1 MLKKRHKFSLSHYK
15 LATMNMGY
23 IVPVGLTEVLP
34 GDTLQQATSAFIRVT
49 PLAAPVM
56 HPVHV
61 SIHHWYVPLR
71 LIWEDFEEFITGGED
86 GLDDSVYPTVDA
98 GSSGFAI
105 GSLADYLGVPTGVA
119 NLEVSALP
127 FRAYDLIY
135 NEWYR
140 DENLVDP
147 LDISLASG
155 KDTTTVLDLQAHA
168 WKKDYFTAASPWPQ
182 KGPAVTVPVDVA
194 TSGFTI
200 SSNGAPTFKGS
211 YTLGSGE
218 VLSFDGPLTVPYT
231 VNNTYSSLG
240 GNVNSQIVS
249 GGNSTTTSGRIDL
262 NWSDPKL
269 SVSANAEIGSID
281 INKLREAFALQR
293 FEEHRALYGS
303 RYTEYLR
310 YLGIRASDARL
321 QRPEYLGGGRQ
332 TIQFSE
338 VLQTAEGEN
347 PVGSMRGHGI
357 AAMRTNRYRRFIEEH
372 GYVLTFMMVQPIPVY
387 AQGLPRL
394 WSRRFKED
402 FWQKELEH
410 IGEQEIYNKE
420 LYAASEEP
428 DGVFGYQDRYDEYR
442 SHESSISGEFR
453 DTLDYWHMAR
463 IFSNQPTL
471 SKDFVYGAPTNRV
484 FMEQTQNQLYCMI
497 NHSIQARRLV
507 SRRGNPI

>member
-71 LIWEDFEEFITGGED
+71 LIWEDFEQFITGGED
-86 GLDDSVYPTVDA
+86 GLDDSVYPTVVA

-147 LDISLASG
+147 LEISLASG
-155 KDTTTVLDLQAHA
+155 KDTTTALDLQAHA

-182 KGPAVTVPVDVA
+182 KGPAVTVPVELGSQSAVN
-194 TSGFTI
+194 I
-200 SSNGAPTFKGS
+200 TFENLGRPS
-211 YTLGSGE
+211 FQSDGVNVQVQPGQLRATLGSGAYSNISVANQAGLSGE
-218 VLSFDGPLTVPYT
+218 GVNVLKWKDIGFGGQAKLEGSE
-231 VNNTYSSLG
+231 LG
-240 GNVNSQIVS
+240 
-249 GGNSTTTSGRIDL
+249 
-262 NWSDPKL
+262 
-269 SVSANAEIGSID
+269 SVD

-372 GYVLTFMMVQPIPVY
+372 GFVLTFMMVQPIPVY

-402 FWQKELEH
+402 FWQQELEH
-410 IGEQEIYNKE
+410 IGEQEVYNKE

>member
-1 MLKKRHKFSLSHYK
+1 MKKRSKFSLSHYK
-15 LATMNMGY
+15 LATMNMGM

-71 LIWEDFEEFITGGED
+71 LVWDDFESFITGGED
-86 GLDDSVYPTVDA
+86 GLDDSVYPTVTS

-147 LDISLASG
+147 LVVSTESG
-155 KDTTTVLDLQAHA
+155 KDTTTSMTLQAHA

-182 KGPAVTVPVDVA
+182 KGPAVTVPVDLGQASLDALKVVSDGSSPSFSDGGSLTRGSLYHN
-194 TSGFTI
+194 TSNPNDLYFNQNSSGIGNSLVFNNSGLKI
-200 SSNGAPTFKGS
+200 SDSGS
-211 YTLGSGE
+211 FDGTLGS
-218 VLSFDGPLTVPYT
+218 V
-231 VNNTYSSLG
+231 
-240 GNVNSQIVS
+240 
-249 GGNSTTTSGRIDL
+249 
-262 NWSDPKL
+262 
-269 SVSANAEIGSID
+269 D
-281 INKLREAFALQR
+281 INQLREAFALQR

-338 VLQTAEGEN
+338 VLQTAEGTD
-347 PVGSMRGHGI
+347 PVGTMRGHGI

-372 GYVLTFMMVQPIPVY
+372 GLVLTFLMVQPIPVY

-394 WSRRFKED
+394 WNRRFKED

-410 IGEQEIYNKE
+410 IGEQEVLNKE

-463 IFSNQPTL
+463 IFDNQPTL
-471 SKDFVYGAPTNRV
+471 NKSFVYGAPTNRV